1 MKAVMVAAVLLTLCG
16 AMPTK
21 AQTPGPFPFAGND
34 LMPACEA
41 ADYMNITRSY
51 LNLSKEMI
59 AQAGVCMGQM
69 DAILYFNQTLAL
81 SAGNKPCIPIGTTT
95 DQLLSNVVN
104 YLRAH
109 PEERHLNFMLLAMKA
124 TNNTWHCGEGR
135 AQ

>member
-1 MKAVMVAAVLLTLCG
+1 MRKT
-16 AMPTK
+16 
-21 AQTPGPFPFAGND
+21 
-34 LMPACEA
+34 

-104 YLRAH
+104 YLRAYLWSAV
-109 PEERHLNFMLLAMKA
+109 LNFMLLAMKA
-124 TNNTWHCGEGR
+124 PNNTWHCGEGR

>member
-21 AQTPGPFPFAGND
+21 AQTPGPFPFTGND

-69 DAILYFNQTLAL
+69 DATCIST
-81 SAGNKPCIPIGTTT
+81 KPWRSPPVISPA
-95 DQLLSNVVN
+95 
-104 YLRAH
+104 YR
-109 PEERHLNFMLLAMKA
+109 
-124 TNNTWHCGEGR
+124 
-135 AQ
+135 

>member
-1 MKAVMVAAVLLTLCG
+1 
-16 AMPTK
+16 
-21 AQTPGPFPFAGND
+21 
-34 LMPACEA
+34 
-41 ADYMNITRSY
+41 
-51 LNLSKEMI
+51 
-59 AQAGVCMGQM
+59 M